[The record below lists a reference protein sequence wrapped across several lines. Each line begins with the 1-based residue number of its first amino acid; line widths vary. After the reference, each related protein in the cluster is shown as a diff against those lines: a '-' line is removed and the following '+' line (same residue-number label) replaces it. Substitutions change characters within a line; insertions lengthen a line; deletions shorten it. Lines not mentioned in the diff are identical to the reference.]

1 MRANV
6 VWSQSPAAMIGE
18 RIDSDAYDPKRAA
31 MWRSAAGR
39 AIEWKDGKPY
49 YKDNGESAD

>member
-1 MRANV
+1 
-6 VWSQSPAAMIGE
+6 MIGE